1 MCSSGSRRGGARCRG
16 QRRNFLRSG
25 RVPGC
30 CWGGV
35 SMIHG
40 MSLAPVIMSQFVG
53 SRIAPRPG
61 RVREAAA
68 RLQPGLWR
76 KTSSS
81 RQAAGWRRVTLLWVP
96 IRQASG
102 GSRAPCRR
110 HAVAAPAARGGR
122 RHAVAAGTRWPPRRP
137 ALAFSR
143 PAALP
148 PSRPI
153 VPRYAPGSCYGGSRA
168 AAVAFRG
175 LGCPRRAQGT
185 VRPDPRG
192 APERRRRLDSSRST
206 NPARGLEKPRAARW
220 SAVATRGS
228 PVGRLQPMT

>member
-110 HAVAAPAARGGR
+110 HAVAAPAAGPRVLASR
-122 RHAVAAGTRWPPRRP
+122 RPP
-137 ALAFSR
+137 ALASDRSEIRARFVLRRIASGGGR
-143 PAALP
+143 
-148 PSRPI
+148 
-153 VPRYAPGSCYGGSRA
+153 VPRAGLPASCSRNGA
-168 AAVAFRG
+168 AGPA
-175 LGCPRRAQGT
+175 RR
-185 VRPDPRG
+185 PG
-192 APERRRRLDSSRST
+192 AP
-206 NPARGLEKPRAARW
+206 
-220 SAVATRGS
+220 ATTRFV
-228 PVGRLQPMT
+228 P